1 MTHCAVAL
9 LASSLFG
16 PIGGSKQWEGKSR
29 QVPWEPMSTDQ
40 AQKVVDAMPRSGTV
54 SAEQWARYA
63 EAWLVAAGVPPKRIK
78 ADVEAILGH
87 PVD

>member
-1 MTHCAVAL
+1 
-9 LASSLFG
+9 
-16 PIGGSKQWEGKSR
+16 
-29 QVPWEPMSTDQ
+29 MSTDQ
-40 AQKVVDAMPRSGTV
+40 AQKMVDAMPRSGTV

-63 EAWLVAAGVPPKRIK
+63 EAWLVAAGVPPERIK